1 MDDLKIYVL
10 SFTVENKIDNLHKIR
25 LFTFISNLTYNEWY
39 TPHTSNLRICQRIGK
54 ICFSLGKIEFW
65 THWEFCAYHRIFG
78 IRKGHDYLYQL
89 FNVLPKQTTFEMKAR
104 QVAIQVY
111 IQQGFHDVE
120 DFMF

>member
-1 MDDLKIYVL
+1 MGNSV
-10 SFTVENKIDNLHKIR
+10 
-25 LFTFISNLTYNEWY
+25 
-39 TPHTSNLRICQRIGK
+39 HTTIL
-54 ICFSLGKIEFW
+54 
-65 THWEFCAYHRIFG
+65 G

-89 FNVLPKQTTFEMKAR
+89 FNVLPKQKTFEMKAR

>member
-1 MDDLKIYVL
+1 M
-10 SFTVENKIDNLHKIR
+10 
-25 LFTFISNLTYNEWY
+25 
-39 TPHTSNLRICQRIGK
+39 
-54 ICFSLGKIEFW
+54 
-65 THWEFCAYHRIFG
+65 EFCAHHRIFG

-89 FNVLPKQTTFEMKAR
+89 FNFLPKQATFEMKAR

>member
-1 MDDLKIYVL
+1 MKK
-10 SFTVENKIDNLHKIR
+10 T
-25 LFTFISNLTYNEWY
+25 
-39 TPHTSNLRICQRIGK
+39 
-54 ICFSLGKIEFW
+54 
-65 THWEFCAYHRIFG
+65 EFCAYHRIFG

-89 FNVLPKQTTFEMKAR
+89 SNVLPKQTTFEMKAR